1 MNNFWDFLVW
11 IFWFY
16 VIVSCIWIFITVFI
30 DVFRDDSLSGVAKAV
45 WVLFLVFLPFLGA
58 VVYLI
63 ARSGSM
69 AARRARDREYVT
81 EASSLV
87 QP

>member
-1 MNNFWDFLVW
+1 MPLWDFFAW
-11 IFWFY
+11 FFWFSLA
-16 VIVSCIWIFITVFI
+16 VTCIWIFITVFI
-30 DVFRDDSLSGVAKAV
+30 DLFRDDSLSGVAKAV

-69 AARRARDREYVT
+69 AARRAREREYVT
-81 EASSLV
+81 EANGLV
-87 QP
+87 RP

>member
-1 MNNFWDFLVW
+1 MPLWDFFAW
-11 IFWFY
+11 FFWFY
-16 VIVSCIWIFITVFI
+16 LAVTCIWIFITVFI
-30 DVFRDDSLSGVAKAV
+30 DLFRDDSLSGVAKAV

-81 EASSLV
+81 EASGLV
-87 QP
+87 RP